1 MLAENLVDSY
11 KPVQQC
17 STQDQ
22 MSIEDTAMGENDISK
37 SAELDVGKLKVVITL
52 L

>member
-22 MSIEDTAMGENDISK
+22 MSIEGTAMSENDISK
-37 SAELDVGKLKVVITL
+37 SAELNVGKLKIVITL